1 MKGSSSCLKKK
12 LSFFSVIILFVWLLY
27 TFLSSSF
34 LQIMK
39 IRLFARNSETLQM
52 GEILAF
58 DWDEAF
64 IISGYGAGETIK
76 QKYGMEFSIESTQQE
91 ELRRILFFKN
101 GTLVKMLPYRHFE
114 IGFSGKIDHWFPD
127 TVFQVRWKGDKLYL
141 DVQENGSRS
150 SK

>member
-1 MKGSSSCLKKK
+1 MKESDSCLKKK
-12 LSFFSVIILFVWLLY
+12 LLFFLVIILLVGLLY
-27 TFLSSSF
+27 IFLSGSF

-52 GEILAF
+52 GEILTF

-76 QKYGMEFSIESTQQE
+76 QKYGIEFSIKSAQQE

-101 GTLVKMLPYRHFE
+101 GILVKMLSYRHFE
-114 IGFSGKIDHWFPD
+114 IGFSGKTDHWFPD

-141 DVQENGSRS
+141 DEQGNGS
-150 SK
+150 